1 MAASMADTSPGLE
14 TARLCSEFRS
24 GNTTKQAATELADL
38 VVTKF
43 IGFSGLTSAESAFGL
58 LTVWTLIAQRDDC
71 RSQPWREIRFLPV
84 CSTTGLPR

>member
-1 MAASMADTSPGLE
+1 MADTSPGLQ

-43 IGFSGLTSAESAFGL
+43 IGFSGLTSAESA
-58 LTVWTLIAQRDDC
+58 I
-71 RSQPWREIRFLPV
+71 
-84 CSTTGLPR
+84 

>member
-1 MAASMADTSPGLE
+1 MADTSPGLE

-43 IGFSGLTSAESAFGL
+43 IGFSGLTSAESAIGS
-58 LTVWTLIAQRDDC
+58 LTWDGPHRVA
-71 RSQPWREIRFLPV
+71 
-84 CSTTGLPR
+84 

>member
-1 MAASMADTSPGLE
+1 MAANTADTSPGLE

-43 IGFSGLTSAESAFGL
+43 IGFSSLTSAESA
-58 LTVWTLIAQRDDC
+58 
-71 RSQPWREIRFLPV
+71 IRP
-84 CSTTGLPR
+84 PAR